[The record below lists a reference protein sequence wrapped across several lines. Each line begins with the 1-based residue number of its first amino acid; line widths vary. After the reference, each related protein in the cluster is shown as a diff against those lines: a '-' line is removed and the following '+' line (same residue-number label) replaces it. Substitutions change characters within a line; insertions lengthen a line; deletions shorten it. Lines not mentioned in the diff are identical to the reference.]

1 MSVFNHGAAG
11 IGNVGSYQVSG
22 KPFVSGA
29 IDVNDATVAGTPL
42 EITFPSVTRWI
53 LVRNLDNSA
62 DNSKTIKVAASATGF
77 DNNNFFTLNDD
88 YSGTF
93 IRKSTTPRLELKLTK
108 IYLTGSSTKVDV
120 IAGLTNIPINT
131 IPDNWEGSDGV
142 G

>member
-77 DNNNFFTLNDD
+77 DKN
-88 YSGTF
+88 
-93 IRKSTTPRLELKLTK
+93 
-108 IYLTGSSTKVDV
+108 
-120 IAGLTNIPINT
+120 
-131 IPDNWEGSDGV
+131 
-142 G
+142 